1 MATTVLGLMSGTSAD
16 GVDGVLVKF
25 WGNTQR
31 PSWRLLSSA
40 HHPYP
45 VDLQQRIVAAGQGKP
60 LPAAAWL
67 QLEQEITKAQ
77 AVCARAADP
86 KNCAQLVGCHGQT
99 LWHQPPHLQ
108 LLGSS
113 WQSLNAAA
121 LAEMLQKPVV
131 SNFRAGDLARGGQ
144 GAPLVP
150 STDQALLPAIGG
162 WRAVLNL
169 GGIANVTLLPPAHGP
184 DQTKPLRGWDC
195 GPANSLIDLAV
206 QFFSAG
212 ARSYDQD
219 GSWAL
224 EGKVQE
230 ELLQQWLKEPYLQK
244 TPPKSTGRELYG
256 RQDLEAR
263 LSSLR
268 KAGIEAAADAI
279 ATLTA
284 FSAAAI
290 AADLDRGIKPL
301 ELLIS
306 GGGCR
311 NKALMLQLRNRCHG
325 VWVRPL
331 AELGIGHQER
341 EALAFAL
348 LAWWQQR
355 GVAAGMPSVTG
366 AKRCGILGQ
375 LVRP

>member
-99 LWHQPPHLQ
+99 LWHQPPQPQ

-212 ARSYDQD
+212 ARNYDQD

-263 LSSLR
+263 VLSLR
-268 KAGIEAAADAI
+268 KAGIGAAADAI

-301 ELLIS
+301 ELLTS

-355 GVAAGMPSVTG
+355 GFAAGIPSVTG

>member
-212 ARSYDQD
+212 ARNYDQD

-301 ELLIS
+301 ELLTS

-355 GVAAGMPSVTG
+355 GFAAGIPSVTG

>member
-1 MATTVLGLMSGTSAD
+1 
-16 GVDGVLVKF
+16 
-25 WGNTQR
+25 
-31 PSWRLLSSA
+31 
-40 HHPYP
+40 
-45 VDLQQRIVAAGQGKP
+45 
-60 LPAAAWL
+60 
-67 QLEQEITKAQ
+67 
-77 AVCARAADP
+77 
-86 KNCAQLVGCHGQT
+86 
-99 LWHQPPHLQ
+99 
-108 LLGSS
+108 
-113 WQSLNAAA
+113 
-121 LAEMLQKPVV
+121 MLQKPVV

-150 STDQALLPAIGG
+150 STDQALLPAVGG

-355 GVAAGMPSVTG
+355 GFAAGMPSVTG